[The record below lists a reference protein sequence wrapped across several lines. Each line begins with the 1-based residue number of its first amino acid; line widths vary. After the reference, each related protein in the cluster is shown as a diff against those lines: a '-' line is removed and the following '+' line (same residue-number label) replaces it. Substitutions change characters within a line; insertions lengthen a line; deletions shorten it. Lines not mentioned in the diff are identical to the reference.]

1 MAFTVKDMHDLT
13 RLLTTHPEW
22 LSEVRRIV
30 LTQELLALPDLV
42 RELAQ
47 AQVRTEARLEAL
59 AARVE
64 ELAQAQA
71 RTEARVEELAQ
82 AQARTEARVD
92 ALAARVEEL
101 AQAQAR
107 TEARLDALAARV
119 DALAARVE
127 ELAQAQART
136 EARLE
141 ALTARVDA
149 LTARVDALAAR
160 VEELTQAQFHLEK
173 QLSELAAAQLRT
185 EQAVADLARSQKE
198 MERRLNEVIGDNIA
212 RRYREYAGAYFGK
225 WLKSIRVVSPND
237 LREDLEQRLTEE
249 EVDDLML
256 TDVLINGRLRHRE
269 GMPEI
274 WLVIEASYTIDR
286 NDVRRAEERAGL
298 MRRAG
303 YRAMP
308 VVAGKQILEGYEGA
322 VEYSQVAAF
331 LDGRRL
337 YWDRAVEA
345 AFADKPQE

>member
-47 AQVRTEARLEAL
+47 AQTRTEARLDTL

-64 ELAQAQA
+64 ELAQAQV
-71 RTEARVEELAQ
+71 RTEARL
-82 AQARTEARVD
+82 D

-119 DALAARVE
+119 EELAQAQVRTEARLDALAARVE
-127 ELAQAQART
+127 ELAQAQVRT
-136 EARLE
+136 EARL
-141 ALTARVDA
+141 DA
-149 LTARVDALAAR
+149 LAARVDALAAR

-212 RRYREYAGAYFGK
+212 RRYREHAGAYFGK

-237 LREDLEQRLTEE
+237 LREDLEQRLTEA

>member
-47 AQVRTEARLEAL
+47 AQTRTEARLDTL

-64 ELAQAQA
+64 ELAQAQV
-71 RTEARVEELAQ
+71 RTEARL
-82 AQARTEARVD
+82 D

-119 DALAARVE
+119 E
-127 ELAQAQART
+127 ELAQAQVRT
-136 EARLE
+136 EARL
-141 ALTARVDA
+141 DA
-149 LTARVDALAAR
+149 LAARVDALAAR

-212 RRYREYAGAYFGK
+212 RRYREHAGAYFGK

-237 LREDLEQRLTEE
+237 LREDLEQRLTEA

>member
-71 RTEARVEELAQ
+71 RTE
-82 AQARTEARVD
+82 
-92 ALAARVEEL
+92 ARVEEL

>member
-13 RLLTTHPEW
+13 RLLATHPDW

-30 LTQELLALPDLV
+30 LTQELLALPDVV

-47 AQVRTEARLEAL
+47 AQLRTEARLEAL
-59 AARVE
+59 
-64 ELAQAQA
+64 
-71 RTEARVEELAQ
+71 T
-82 AQARTEARVD
+82 ARVD
-92 ALAARVEEL
+92 AL
-101 AQAQAR
+101 
-107 TEARLDALAARV
+107 TARV

-141 ALTARVDA
+141 ALTARVDTLTERLEALTARVDA

-160 VEELTQAQFHLEK
+160 VEELAQAQSHVEK

-185 EQAVADLARSQKE
+185 EQIVADLARSQKW
-198 MERRLNEVIGDNIA
+198 MEQRLDEVIGDNIA
-212 RRYREYAGAYFGK
+212 RKYRELAGAYFGK

-237 LREDLEQRLTEE
+237 LREDLEKRLTEE
-249 EVDDLML
+249 QVDDLML

-286 NDVRRAEERAGL
+286 NDVARAQRRAEL
-298 MRRAG
+298 MRQAG

-308 VVAGKQILEGYEGA
+308 VVACKKILEGYEGA

-331 LDGRRL
+331 LDGSRQ

-345 AFADKPQE
+345 AFADERKE